1 MSLETADLITWIA
14 LGAVVTLLL
23 VGAVLSLIS
32 PYDYDDP
39 S

>member
-1 MSLETADLITWIA
+1 MSLETADLLTWIA
-14 LGAVVTLLL
+14 LGAVVALILG
-23 VGAVLSLIS
+23 GAALSIFS